1 MRSGKYLLML
11 GLLFNLILFNVSMAE
26 EYTIGPEDVLTITF
40 WQQPELNSVVTVKQ
54 DGKVALPIV
63 GEITAAGLSPSELSS
78 KIVEKISFYNKNI
91 SQTTVVVTQYN
102 SRSVLVQGQV
112 VSPGKYG
119 FEKIPSLWEVVR
131 EAGGPTELA
140 DLTNVTIV
148 RGGDEAGKI
157 EKVNLDKHLRQGDLS
172 RLPQLKPG
180 DTVNI
185 PRLNVGVPSEISPPA
200 QFQGKDIYYI
210 YGQVGK
216 PGVYS
221 LTEAIDLL
229 DAIALAGGA
238 TMSADMKRVKV
249 ISKGERYSQVINVD
263 MNKYINQGNL
273 PRYMVKPEDTIILSA
288 REYRGFAKV
297 WPVVK
302 DLIPI
307 TSALTSLYLLID
319 RLGSD

>member
-1 MRSGKYLLML
+1 MRSVKYLLMF
-11 GLLFNLILFNVSMAE
+11 GLLFNLIFFNLSMAE

-40 WQQPELNSVVTVKQ
+40 WQESELNSVVTVKQ

-91 SQTTVVVTQYN
+91 SQATVVVTQYN

-112 VSPGKYG
+112 LSPGKYG

-131 EAGGPTELA
+131 EAGGPTESA

-148 RGGDEAGKI
+148 RGGDEVGKI
-157 EKVNLDKHLRQGDLS
+157 DKVNLDKHLRQGDLS

-185 PRLNVGVPSEISPPA
+185 PRLNVGVASEISPPA
-200 QFQGKDIYYI
+200 QFQGREIYYI

-216 PGVYS
+216 PGVYT
-221 LTEAIDLL
+221 LTETIDLL

-238 TMSADMKRVKV
+238 TTGADMKRVKV
-249 ISKGERYSQVINVD
+249 ICKGERYSQVINVD
-263 MNKYINQGNL
+263 MDKYINQGNL
-273 PRYMVKPEDTIILSA
+273 PRYMVKPEDTVILSA
-288 REYRGFAKV
+288 REYRGFTKI

-307 TSALTSLYLLID
+307 TSALTSLYLVID
-319 RLGSD
+319 RLGD